1 MSCVDFR
8 WPTHCSFNPVVKGQ
22 VATATNA
29 WMPGVPQL
37 GPPQGWDHFTPP
49 IEYQTL
55 NQCSMS

>member
-8 WPTHCSFNPVVKGQ
+8 WPTHYSFNPAVKGQ

-29 WMPGVPQL
+29 WMPGTPQL

-55 NQCSMS
+55 NQRSMS